1 LNIIIIIWLLLLLS
15 FLTIGKN
22 NPEGVLKLKEI

>member
-1 LNIIIIIWLLLLLS
+1 LAIIIII
-15 FLTIGKN
+15 FYVGKN

>member
-1 LNIIIIIWLLLLLS
+1 LAIIIIT
-15 FLTIGKN
+15 FYVGKN